1 MALSC
6 PAKIGG
12 GRKIGKPVYNTL
24 RVKILGFEVDPQNFD
39 AKSTFKCLVSV
50 VFDIR
55 SYRGDCGIGC
65 QRLQRSDG
73 GGSDGQKTLMSSFFS
88 AAFSRHLS
96 FFTLFPPKAN
106 RINKTRSGREGG
118 EDRLYSR
125 CYDIITLQQVKIYGR
140 RFILTPICRR
150 RRRRRRRL
158 RITYTY
164 QSVFHHKKS
173 RPSCYLWQFAFTHVH
188 ACKHALQYSTMIQ

>member
-1 MALSC
+1 MSCENASWYCASRPAGKEAGGTSEKRAL
-6 PAKIGG
+6 A
-12 GRKIGKPVYNTL
+12 
-24 RVKILGFEVDPQNFD
+24 
-39 AKSTFKCLVSV
+39 TFKSV
-50 VFDIR
+50 PYSILLRRPQSCRCQTCARAAASVTAKRLLCPRFSR
-55 SYRGDCGIGC
+55 S
-65 QRLQRSDG
+65 
-73 GGSDGQKTLMSSFFS
+73 FVV
-88 AAFSRHLS
+88 AFSRHLS

-150 RRRRRRRL
+150 RRRRL